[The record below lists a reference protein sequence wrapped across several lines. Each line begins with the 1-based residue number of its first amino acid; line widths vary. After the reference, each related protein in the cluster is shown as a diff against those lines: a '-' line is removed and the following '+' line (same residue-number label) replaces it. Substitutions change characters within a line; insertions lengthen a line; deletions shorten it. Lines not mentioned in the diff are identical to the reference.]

1 MAGLEYT
8 VHNVA
13 VTPNQ
18 KRGREDYVKYPN
30 LRKSKAGLKR
40 PNSTEASKKTQHMQ
54 KVRAFMLLG
63 GKCYECGDN
72 RMQTLE
78 LDHINN
84 NGAEERRN
92 IGRGNMMVKEV
103 FKRPFDFQLLCGSC
117 HNLKTSGCLEIANSI
132 SKE

>member
-18 KRGREDYVKYPN
+18 KRWKQYAKPQ
-30 LRKSKAGLKR
+30 SKAGVKR
-40 PNSTEASKKTQHMQ
+40 PNSTEASKKSQHMQ

-72 RMQTLE
+72 RMQGLE
-78 LDHINN
+78 LDHVHN
-84 NGAEERRN
+84 NGAEERRKF
-92 IGRGNMMVKEV
+92 GRNNAMIKEV
-103 FKRPFDFQLLCGSC
+103 LKRPSDFKLLCGTC
-117 HNLKTSGCLEIANSI
+117 HNLKTSGYIDADAVFNKGI
-132 SKE
+132 KG

>member
-1 MAGLEYT
+1 MAEQREYSVQT
-8 VHNVA
+8 VA

-18 KRGREDYVKYPN
+18 KRWKKYAKPQ
-30 LRKSKAGLKR
+30 SKAGRKQ
-40 PNSTEASKKTQHMQ
+40 PNSTEASKRTQHLQ

-78 LDHINN
+78 LDHVNN
-84 NGAEERRN
+84 NGAEERRKF
-92 IGRGNMMVKEV
+92 GRANAMIKEV

-117 HNLKTSGCLEIANSI
+117 HNLKTSGCIEI
-132 SKE
+132 SKLDK